1 MKDVPDPLD
10 PEPDVIDP
18 GRFGVAWGR
27 EKMTAYGDARVRA
40 ALEKAT
46 KVIEQEVLLC
56 DADVKHDNEHAAK
69 IGEGAAFNL
78 GVTHCAAAIRRLL
91 K

>member
-1 MKDVPDPLD
+1 MKDVPL
-10 PEPDVIDP
+10 PEPTLVQFHKIVDDMVTIE
-18 GRFGVAWGR
+18 AC
-27 EKMTAYGDARVRA
+27 KAYADARVRA
-40 ALEKAT
+40 ALEKAVE
-46 KVIEQEVLLC
+46 VIEQEVLLC
-56 DADVKHDNEHAAK
+56 AADVKHDNEYAAK